1 MSDNE
6 GANQANAVA
15 GGMAAAMMGTLSVFD
30 SQAQTWEEYCEVLG
44 HFFEANNITDAGRKR
59 AILLSSVG
67 SKTYSLMRNL
77 LSPDKPGDKSFTEL
91 TNLLQSHFNPKP
103 SEIVQR
109 FKFNSRTRTA
119 NETVTEYVAVLRELA
134 QHCNYGDKLK
144 EMLRDRL
151 VCGIAEDR
159 IQRRLLAEPD
169 LTFEKALKIAQ
180 AIETANR
187 DVRDLQPTLDSAAGK
202 NATPMTVHKVGTEN
216 KRQRHVKKMCRS
228 APPGAQ
234 QTKGGGKSFV
244 KGEKVPVLKP
254 DGGARICGDYKLT
267 VNPVSKLEQY
277 PIPRLED
284 LFEKLTGGEKFS
296 KLDLSHA
303 YQQVSLDE
311 TSKPP
316 AIFQRMMEGLL
327 SRIPN
332 VAVYLDDILLTGR
345 SDHEHLETLNEVLRR
360 LQEAGLRLKRN
371 KCAFLEREAEFLG
384 HKVDSAGLHPLPNKT
399 GKSDLLASCHGHS
412 RQPNQ
417 TTHNWTRK
425 DWQ

>member
-15 GGMAAAMMGTLSVFD
+15 GGMAAAMLGTLLVFD
-30 SQAQTWEEYCEVLG
+30 SQAQTWEEYCQVLG

-109 FKFNSRTRTA
+109 FKFISRTRTA

-151 VCGIAEDR
+151 VCGNAEDR
-159 IQRRLLAEPD
+159 IQRRLLAEPE
-169 LTFEKALKIAQ
+169 LTFEEALKIAQ

-202 NATPMTVHKVGTEN
+202 DATPMTVHKVGTEN
-216 KRQRHVKKMCRS
+216 KRQSKRGVPSDCYRCGGDHFARDCRFINEKWHGCGKKGHVKKMCRS

-244 KGEKVPVLKP
+244 KGEK
-254 DGGARICGDYKLT
+254 G
-267 VNPVSKLEQY
+267 
-277 PIPRLED
+277 
-284 LFEKLTGGEKFS
+284 
-296 KLDLSHA
+296 
-303 YQQVSLDE
+303 
-311 TSKPP
+311 
-316 AIFQRMMEGLL
+316 
-327 SRIPN
+327 SRKKKKN
-332 VAVYLDDILLTGR
+332 
-345 SDHEHLETLNEVLRR
+345 SMH
-360 LQEAGLRLKRN
+360 
-371 KCAFLEREAEFLG
+371 
-384 HKVDSAGLHPLPNKT
+384 
-399 GKSDLLASCHGHS
+399 
-412 RQPNQ
+412 
-417 TTHNWTRK
+417 TT
-425 DWQ
+425 